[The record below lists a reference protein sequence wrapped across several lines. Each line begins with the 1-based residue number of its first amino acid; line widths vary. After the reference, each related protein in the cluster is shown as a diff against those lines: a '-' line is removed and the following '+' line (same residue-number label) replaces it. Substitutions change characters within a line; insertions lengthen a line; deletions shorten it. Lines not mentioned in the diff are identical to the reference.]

1 MTALTMNEIFE
12 NSVFVRRLRD
22 TLFLSHNLG
31 ARSPSYATLFPFGTE
46 RRTRKNRNRTVIFVL
61 VACCLLQSLHTY
73 ATEPTPPAKGLNCV
87 FFAPRVPEKDESSLV
102 GIHKRLSVIAEKA
115 GISGH
120 SQVELSLDPDDKKRA
135 AEITAALSKE
145 PVDLLGLTVSKGIF
159 GKADQFIPIMDQA
172 LAINPRM
179 QFLIQIPGP
188 VNVPVRDVNQLK
200 WSGDRFHK
208 IAHAIIVE
216 KMRVRYPSTH
226 IHCAYYGRSGPELK
240 TRFEDGDLPGITE
253 LVGEQGVFR
262 DKAGNPGPVLDDL
275 NAMLTLS
282 IIYDVDLTQQDLGLG
297 YKANLGP
304 MLKRLLKHESK
315 HREHVPEPFAGKGP
329 NVFTPETWDPPWGY
343 TVPQT
348 DKKSIN
354 AVLWGHKFFSPLV
367 EATSAIAEKSGIVDH
382 TVKSYVDKPFQ
393 GSPGPGAMFL
403 NVSKKGPDN
412 GKGKEI
418 RAVLDAGKFD
428 FLCLTYHMA
437 DTGKLIHYKM
447 WFDYVLARNPQARLL
462 IHLPASFDP
471 VKRDLR
477 LFNKTGDAIR
487 ARFYK
492 EIVLPMRTLYPNNEI
507 IFWSSGRVNSEMRR
521 RYEEGKLP
529 QVKQLVGPRG
539 IFAVEGGLP
548 GPLLQDL
555 EGLILYS
562 LIYKAD
568 LPQKMTGQEGKLDL
582 NALATEIVAMEKAK
596 GL

>member
-1 MTALTMNEIFE
+1 MNKRFHALI
-12 NSVFVRRLRD
+12 
-22 TLFLSHNLG
+22 
-31 ARSPSYATLFPFGTE
+31 
-46 RRTRKNRNRTVIFVL
+46 
-61 VACCLLQSLHTY
+61 ACCLLQSLHIY
-73 ATEPTPPAKGLNCV
+73 AADVVPPPAKGLNCV

-135 AEITAALSKE
+135 AEITAALSKG

-159 GKADQFIPIMDQA
+159 GKAEQFFPIMDQA

-208 IAHAIIVE
+208 IAHTVIVE

-253 LVGEQGVFR
+253 LVGEKGVFR
-262 DKAGNPGPVLDDL
+262 DKAGNPGPVLDDF
-275 NAMLTLS
+275 NAMITAS
-282 IIYDVDLTQQDLGLG
+282 IIYDVDLTQKDMGLG
-297 YKANLGP
+297 YKANLGR
-304 MLKRLLKHESK
+304 MLKTVLRFESK
-315 HREHVPEPFAGKGP
+315 HREHVPEPFEGPGP
-329 NVFTPETWDPPWGY
+329 NVYTPETWDPPWGY
-343 TVPQT
+343 TVAQT
-348 DKKSIN
+348 DKKAVK
-354 AVLWGHKFFSPLV
+354 AVLWGHKFFAPLV
-367 EATSAIAEKSGIVDH
+367 EATTAIAKESGINDQTIKAHVH
-382 TVKSYVDKPFQ
+382 KPFQ
-393 GSPGPGAMFL
+393 GGPGVGALSLMP
-403 NVSKKGPDN
+403 NKKGNSLQLELAAKKYDL
-412 GKGKEI
+412 
-418 RAVLDAGKFD
+418 V
-428 FLCLTYHMA
+428 CLTYHME
-437 DTGKLIHYKM
+437 DTGRLRHYKR
-447 WFDYVLARNPQARLL
+447 WFDFVLAHNPEARLL

-471 VKRDLR
+471 VSRDLR

-492 EIVLPMRTLYPNNEI
+492 EIVLPMRAMYSDNQI
-507 IFWSSGRVNSEMRR
+507 IFWSSGRVNSELRR

-529 QVKQLVGPRG
+529 RVKQLVGPRG
-539 IFAVEGGLP
+539 IFAVQGGLP

-562 LIYKAD
+562 LIYKVD
-568 LPQKMTGQEGKLDL
+568 LPKKMTGQAGKLDL
-582 NALATEIVAMEKAK
+582 NALATEMIVMEKAK